1 MLEFLRSLDPMDW
14 LTVGLLLFAGA
25 QVWVQYRTERQRRIE
40 RSLDRDEATDR
51 AFQYVWAEHFRLDSL
66 ADHLDR
72 RDLIEMSLLGVLKP
86 QDVLPRDGSRLVE
99 AVSSL
104 SREAG
109 WLGGVTTGLCH
120 EIERSIAILVSS
132 INGFAE
138 SAPRQLDP
146 ARRVQYLRQ
155 HYGADLQPWETAVRK
170 GVRELA
176 NLLWDAA
183 KHNPRA
189 ALPRELSFSD
199 DLSSEFAR
207 AAVGALAKRAAGS
220 PPTSSNASGNDR
232 NTGAA

>member
-1 MLEFLRSLDPMDW
+1 MLEFLQSFDPMDW
-14 LTVGLLLFAGA
+14 LTVGLLLFASA
-25 QVWVQYRTERQRRIE
+25 QVWIQYRTERQRRVE
-40 RSLDRDEATDR
+40 RDLDRNEATDR
-51 AFQYVWAEHFRLDSL
+51 AFQYVWAEHFRMDSF

-72 RDLIEMSLLGVLKP
+72 RDLIEMAVLGVLKP

-99 AVSSL
+99 SMASL

-109 WLGGVTTGLCH
+109 WLGGVANGLCH

-132 INGFAE
+132 INSVVE
-138 SAPRQLDP
+138 SVPKGLDP
-146 ARRVQYLRQ
+146 PRRVQYLRQ
-155 HYGADLQPWETAVRK
+155 HYGADVEPWETAVRK

-189 ALPRELSFSD
+189 ALPRELSFDD

-207 AAVGALAKRAAGS
+207 AAVKALARRAAGES
-220 PPTSSNASGNDR
+220 PPSSTPSSKS
-232 NTGAA
+232 